1 MAQTLYQ
8 HGSSTVV
15 VAGGAFF
22 TILTYFSPA
31 GGKKI
36 LLSRGTQ
43 LDSEWVVLSLIAPC
57 VVVLVIAVIHVDG
70 N

>member
-22 TILTYFSPA
+22 TIMTYYSPA

-57 VVVLVIAVIHVDG
+57 VVVVIAVIHVDG